1 MSQSSAA
8 ELKQD
13 NKPGMKKGLTI
24 LVQEALEDICNI
36 PPMEEAPDLFVDWG
50 DTEKFRV
57 KTARGECAA

>member
-1 MSQSSAA
+1 MSQSPAA
-8 ELKQD
+8 ELKQ
-13 NKPGMKKGLTI
+13 NKPRMKGLTI
-24 LVQEALEDICNI
+24 LVQEALKDICDV